1 MDLWVSQQSWTKG
14 QDVIL
19 KGVITTPETVGL
31 DGRNENMKI
40 RILNIATHTS
50 RQAETITSINEDTTP
65 EVHDSAT
72 VYDTHS
78 KFKPPDNQPQWTKT
92 TLIKHIKQQ
101 AFLRTNHV
109 DSMSSMTTWSHV
121 SMPDELH
128 HRENDNEQE
137 N

>member
-1 MDLWVSQQSWTKG
+1 MS
-14 QDVIL
+14 IL
-19 KGVITTPETVGL
+19 ITPSHV
-31 DGRNENMKI
+31 NPC
-40 RILNIATHTS
+40 IATSQENKSKPIPPQHTLIHS
-50 RQAETITSINEDTTP
+50 LMQSETITSINEDTTP

-109 DSMSSMTTWSHV
+109 DSMSLMTTWSHV

>member
-1 MDLWVSQQSWTKG
+1 MSILITPSHANPYITSHAEEETHDLPVPPQHTLIHSLMQS
-14 QDVIL
+14 
-19 KGVITTPETVGL
+19 
-31 DGRNENMKI
+31 
-40 RILNIATHTS
+40 
-50 RQAETITSINEDTTP
+50 ETITSINEDTTP
-65 EVHDSAT
+65 GVQDSAT

-78 KFKPPDNQPQWTKT
+78 KFKPTDNQPQWTKT

-101 AFLRTNHV
+101 AFLRANHV